1 MVIRHFKN
9 PMPDATKAVDDL
21 SSLCESVL
29 EREVYG
35 RLIALGYRVL
45 PQVRAGGYRIDLVAE
60 GEHDRRLAIE
70 LDGDKY
76 HGPERWAEDFA
87 RQQTLER
94 MGWRF
99 WRCWGSSFVRDPD
112 SCMSDLLSTLAD
124 LGIEPIGSDPRPNI
138 FTQHVVVSAGD
149 QAAAT
154 EEVRAD
160 DWVKA
165 PEPTEPPPMPA
176 AMPHIEAAQSP
187 FIEIGDRVVVRF
199 GETQNQRTL
208 VLRRDGLDLDN
219 GFITLEHPLGEALLN
234 CSEDDE
240 IEYEFDGKTRIA
252 AILKVEKGSFKPG
265 SLPAR

>member
-9 PMPDATKAVDDL
+9 PLPDATKAVDDL

-35 RLIALGYRVL
+35 RLIALGYRVV
-45 PQVRAGGYRIDLVAE
+45 PQVRAGGYRIDLVVE

-124 LGIEPIGSDPRPNI
+124 LGIEPIGRDPRPNI
-138 FTQHVVVSAGD
+138 FTQHVVVSAGG
-149 QAAAT
+149 QPAAT
-154 EEVRAD
+154 GEAPAD
-160 DWVKA
+160 VPSEA
-165 PEPTEPPPMPA
+165 PKPSARVLA
-176 AMPHIEAAQSP
+176 AGEADQGP
-187 FIEIGDRVVVRF
+187 FIEFGDRVVVKF
-199 GETQNQRTL
+199 NETQNQRTL
-208 VLRRDGLDLDN
+208 VLRREGLDLDN
-219 GFITLEHPLGEALLN
+219 GFITLEHPLGKALLN
-234 CSEDDE
+234 GSEDDE

-252 AILKVEKGSFKPG
+252 AILKVEKASFKLG
-265 SLPAR
+265 SLPAT